1 MQIHFALSPHALPV
15 DHPTTVD
22 LLITLRPQPSA
33 EPRSPRRPFNLS
45 LVIDRSGSMAGR
57 SLKQALNAAE
67 TLVEQLGP
75 DDRLSL
81 VVYDDTVET
90 IVPPG
95 NVSNRQAIREII
107 RRVRAGGTT
116 NLSGGWL
123 KGCEHVLARH
133 GVDMIHRVL
142 LLTDGQANVGVVD
155 PTVLISTARQK
166 ADDGVVT
173 TTLGFGANFNEDL
186 LIGMAQ
192 AAGGNFY
199 FIQTPDDAEE
209 VFRIEVES
217 LASVVAQ
224 NLALTIAPVP
234 DSGVQV
240 RSLYSNYRA
249 ETQPGGMTLNM
260 GDIYEN
266 EDKLLALELTIPAH
280 SETSPGT
287 PLLALSY
294 RYEAVADGAIQTFAS
309 AAPLIVSVPVVTVEE
324 AMAATPATDV
334 VLQISRIRIAK
345 AKDTAIELADSGDI
359 TGAAQTL
366 RQISADL
373 RQHGLDE
380 HFEIAE
386 EIAHLEHFVQRLEHR
401 QFDSASRKEM
411 RDQSYQARMRSR
423 ADLSQRGTVGGSAA
437 HLDTTDAV
445 NGGVELVCSREGG
458 KLRMRVISEGYDQSV
473 NVQFPRTI
481 REEGVHYVVEA
492 LQLSANGTFYRTV
505 GNVRRLALPGQEHLY
520 KSTSR
525 PGASSARYSG
535 PPQASK
541 VSARTAAD
549 LETTTSADGGVL
561 VQCIR
566 EGSKLRARVVS
577 DSYDPNY
584 NMRFPRDIRED
595 GVLYVVDQVIETA
608 NGGSYISCGKIRRL
622 VQ

>member
-1 MQIHFALSPHALPV
+1 MQTHFALSPSTLPV
-15 DHPTTVD
+15 EHPTTVD
-22 LLITLRPQPSA
+22 LLITLRPQPST

-57 SLKQALNAAE
+57 SLKQALSASE

-75 DDRLSL
+75 DDLLSL

-90 IVPPG
+90 ILPPG
-95 NVSNRQAIREII
+95 NISNKQAIREMI

-123 KGCEHVLARH
+123 KGCEHVLARR
-133 GVDMIHRVL
+133 GADMIHRVL

-155 PTVLISTARQK
+155 PKVLIATARQK
-166 ADDGVVT
+166 ADNGVVT
-173 TTLGFGANFNEDL
+173 TTLGFGAHFNEDL

-234 DSGVQV
+234 DSGVQI
-240 RSLYSNYRA
+240 RNLYSNYRV
-249 ETQPGGMTLNM
+249 ETQQSDMMLSM
-260 GDIYEN
+260 GDLYEN
-266 EDKLLALELTIPAH
+266 EDKFLALELTIPAQKD
-280 SETSPGT
+280 TSPGV
-287 PLLALSY
+287 PLLAISY
-294 RYEAVADGAIQTFAS
+294 QYEAVADGTIQSFSS
-309 AAPLIVSVPVVTVEE
+309 AEPLIVSVPVVIIEE
-324 AMAATPATDV
+324 TIAAAPATDV

-345 AKDTAIELADSGDI
+345 AKDTAIELADNGDV
-359 TGAAQTL
+359 TRAAQAL
-366 RQISADL
+366 HQISADL
-373 RQHGLDE
+373 RQQGLDE
-380 HFEIAE
+380 QFEIAE
-386 EIAHLEHFVQRLEHR
+386 EIAQLEHFAEQLEHR
-401 QFDSASRKEM
+401 QFDSSSRKEM

-423 ADLSQRGTVGGSAA
+423 ADLSLRGTAGGSAA
-437 HLDTTDAV
+437 DLDTIAAV
-445 NGGVELVCSREGG
+445 NEGVELVCSREGG
-458 KLRMRVISEGYDQSV
+458 KLRMRVASEGYDQSV
-473 NVQFPRTI
+473 NVQFPRNI
-481 REEGVHYVVEA
+481 REEGVRYVVDT

-520 KSTSR
+520 KGTGRS
-525 PGASSARYSG
+525 GAPSARHSS

-549 LETTTSADGGVL
+549 LETTTNAADGVL

-577 DSYDPNY
+577 DGYDPNY
-584 NMRFPRDIRED
+584 NMRFPRDIRAE

-608 NGGSYISCGKIRRL
+608 NKGSYITCGRIRRL
-622 VQ
+622 IQ

>member
-1 MQIHFALSPHALPV
+1 MQTHFTLNPSALPV
-15 DHPTTVD
+15 GHPATVD

-33 EPRSPRRPFNLS
+33 GPRAPRRPLNLS

-75 DDRLSL
+75 DDVLSL
-81 VVYDDTVET
+81 VVYDDKVET
-90 IVPPG
+90 ILAPS
-95 NVSNRQAIREII
+95 NVTDKQAIREMI
-107 RRVRAGGTT
+107 RKVRAGGTT

-123 KGCEHVLARH
+123 KGCEHVLTRRGAE
-133 GVDMIHRVL
+133 MIHRVL

-155 PTVLISTARQK
+155 PKVLITTARQK

-173 TTLGFGANFNEDL
+173 TTLGFGAHFNEDL

-224 NLALTIAPVP
+224 NLAVTIAPVP
-234 DSGVQV
+234 DSGVQIYN
-240 RSLYSNYRA
+240 LYSNYRV
-249 ETQPGGMTLNM
+249 ETQQGATMLSM
-260 GDIYEN
+260 GDVYEN
-266 EDKLLALELTIPAH
+266 EDKLLALQLTIPAQTDI
-280 SETSPGT
+280 SSGI
-287 PLLALSY
+287 PLLAVSY
-294 RYEAVADGAIQTFAS
+294 RYEAVADGIIKSFTS
-309 AAPLIVSVPVVTVEE
+309 TEPLTVSMPVVTVEE
-324 AMAATPATDV
+324 AMAATPAIDL

-345 AKDTAIELADSGDI
+345 AKDTAIELADSGDV
-359 TGAAQTL
+359 TKAVQTL
-366 RQISADL
+366 RQISTEL
-373 RQHGLDE
+373 RQQGLDE

-386 EIAHLEHFVQRLEHR
+386 EIAQLEHFAERLERR

-423 ADLSQRGTVGGSAA
+423 TDLSLRGTAGGSAA
-437 HLDTTDAV
+437 DLDTTAAV
-445 NGGVELVCSREGG
+445 NEGVELVCSREGG
-458 KLRMRVISEGYDQSV
+458 KLRMRVVSDGYDQ
-473 NVQFPRTI
+473 NLNIQFPRTI
-481 REEGVHYVVEA
+481 REEGVHYVVDT
-492 LQLSANGTFYRTV
+492 LQLSANGTFYRAV
-505 GNVRRLALPGQEHLY
+505 GSIRRLSLPGQEHLY
-520 KSTSR
+520 KGISRFGST
-525 PGASSARYSG
+525 AARRNS

-549 LETTTSADGGVL
+549 LETTTNADDGVL

-577 DSYDPNY
+577 DGYDPNY
-584 NMRFPRDIRED
+584 NMRFPRDIREA
-595 GVLYVVDQVIETA
+595 GVLYVVDQVIEA
-608 NGGSYISCGKIRRL
+608 ASGGSYIACGKIRRL
-622 VQ
+622 IQ

>member
-1 MQIHFALSPHALPV
+1 MQTHFALSPSALPV
-15 DHPTTVD
+15 EHPTTVD
-22 LLITLRPQPSA
+22 LLITLRPQPST
-33 EPRSPRRPFNLS
+33 EPRATRRPFNLS

-75 DDRLSL
+75 DDLLSL

-90 IVPPG
+90 ILPPG
-95 NVSNRQAIREII
+95 NVFDKQAIREII

-123 KGCEHVLARH
+123 KGCEHVLARR
-133 GVDMIHRVL
+133 GADMIHRVL

-155 PTVLISTARQK
+155 PKVLIATARHK

-224 NLALTIAPVP
+224 NLALTIAPVS
-234 DSGVQV
+234 DSGVQI
-240 RSLYSNYRA
+240 RNLYSNYRT
-249 ETQPGGMTLNM
+249 ETQQSAMTLSM
-260 GDIYEN
+260 GDLYEN
-266 EDKLLALELTIPAH
+266 EDKLLALELTIPAQTD
-280 SETSPGT
+280 TSPGI
-287 PLLALSY
+287 PLLAISY
-294 RYEAVADGAIQTFAS
+294 RYEAVADGAIQSFSGT
-309 AAPLIVSVPVVTVEE
+309 APLIVSVPVVTIEE
-324 AMAATPATDV
+324 AIAAAPATDV

-345 AKDTAIELADSGDI
+345 AKDTAIELADSGDV
-359 TGAAQTL
+359 TRAAQTL

-373 RQHGLDE
+373 RQQGLDE
-380 HFEIAE
+380 QFEIAE
-386 EIAHLEHFVQRLEHR
+386 EIAQLEHFAERLEHHR
-401 QFDSASRKEM
+401 FDSTSRKEM
-411 RDQSYQARMRSR
+411 RDQSYQAQMRSR
-423 ADLSQRGTVGGSAA
+423 ADLSLRGTAGGSAA
-437 HLDTTDAV
+437 DLDTTAAV
-445 NGGVELVCSREGG
+445 NGGVELACSREGG
-458 KLRMRVISEGYDQSV
+458 KLRMRVASEGYDQNV
-473 NVQFPRTI
+473 NVQFPRNI
-481 REEGVHYVVEA
+481 REEGVHYVVDV
-492 LQLSANGTFYRTV
+492 LQLSANGTFYRAV
-505 GNVRRLALPGQEHLY
+505 GNIRRLALPGQEHRY
-520 KSTSR
+520 KGTSR
-525 PGASSARYSG
+525 FGAPSAGRNG

-549 LETTTSADGGVL
+549 LETTINADDGVL

-577 DSYDPNY
+577 DGYDPNY
-584 NMRFPRDIRED
+584 NMRFPRDIREE

-608 NGGSYISCGKIRRL
+608 NGGSYMACGKIRRL
-622 VQ
+622 IQ